1 MFEHCGDL
9 YGAMSQDRFTTD
21 ISTALADEL
30 VSIARTGL
38 GDELRSVIYFT
49 PTTFDVLYVRQDI
62 YESHADARRAKSPLV
77 DLESVGFV
85 EAPVRSALS
94 GSDGSIEL
102 GPYSFTIRVHDNGF
116 VVRKLVGDVGVLLT
130 TDSMDI
136 AAFRDAA
143 TAIERHLHQ

>member
-1 MFEHCGDL
+1 
-9 YGAMSQDRFTTD
+9 MSQERFTTD
-21 ISTALADEL
+21 IDTALADEL

-49 PTTFDVLYVRQDI
+49 PSEFDILYVRQGI
-62 YESHADARRAKSPLV
+62 YHSHADARRAKSPLV

-94 GSDGSIEL
+94 ATDGNSEL
-102 GPYSFTIRVHDNGF
+102 GPYSFTIRVHDDGF

-136 AAFRDAA
+136 TAFSDGA
-143 TAIERHLHQ
+143 TAIERHLSER